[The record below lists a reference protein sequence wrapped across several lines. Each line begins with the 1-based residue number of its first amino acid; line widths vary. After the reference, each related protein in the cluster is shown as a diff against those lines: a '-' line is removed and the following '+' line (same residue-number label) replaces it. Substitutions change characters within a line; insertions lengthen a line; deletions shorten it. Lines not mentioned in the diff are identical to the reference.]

1 MSVSVLV
8 VRYWACLALALFLPF
23 VVHGAFQTSTR
34 GLYYPVTSNKSVGD
48 SLLKA
53 TASHESSDD
62 SDLSDF
68 KTWCTEKGIIT
79 PLDLDVR
86 TGDNDYRFMKYSD
99 DKSFTSRPDKINGPI
114 LRVPL
119 NACIIATTPE
129 DLAVKLAQEK
139 DLGEESDFATYI
151 KVLPPLSSPSLQ
163 SMPRFWSQEKLEKV
177 SEFDGGQIYERV
189 QSVKKKCKELN
200 LDDWALAC
208 VNSRANYLLDQG
220 YAMTPILDFINHD
233 SATKTS
239 ARLIKSEMMGDEL
252 FLSVE
257 KEYAKGE
264 EVFISYGS
272 FSNVETIC
280 DYGFVNSDSNQCNN
294 ECVDIRIIRK
304 QPVRVTVDDQCG
316 GALDPGSL
324 AILRSFIASPEE
336 VEDLLAKDESLSINT
351 VYAKPISEAIEEEVY
366 SLIASFLDE
375 GIYDANSGIIWAQ
388 ENGEDLIERYLVCRV
403 AVLKKG
409 LSKMK
414 ERFPELLF

>member
-1 MSVSVLV
+1 MSVSV
-8 VRYWACLALALFLPF
+8 VRYWARSALILFLPL

-34 GLYYPVTSNKSVGD
+34 GLYHPITSNKSVVD

-53 TASHESSDD
+53 TASNDSTDD
-62 SDLSDF
+62 SDLSEF
-68 KTWCTEKGIIT
+68 KTWCTKKGIIT

-86 TGDNDYRFMKYSD
+86 TGDDDYRFMKYSD
-99 DKSFTSRPDKINGPI
+99 DKSFASRPDTINGPI

-119 NACIIATTPE
+119 KACIIATTIE
-129 DLAVKLAQEK
+129 DLAVKLVQEK
-139 DLGEESDFATYI
+139 DLGEESDFAPYI

-177 SEFDGGQIYERV
+177 SEFDGGQIYEKV
-189 QSVKKKCKELN
+189 QSVKKICKELN
-200 LDDWALAC
+200 LDEWALAC

-220 YAMTPILDFINHD
+220 YAMTPILDFINHN
-233 SATKTS
+233 SAAKTS
-239 ARLIKSEMMGDEL
+239 ASLIEDEL

-272 FSNVETIC
+272 FSNVETTC
-280 DYGFVNSDSNQCNN
+280 DYGFVDSDFNECND

-304 QPVRVTVDDQCG
+304 QPVRVTVDDQRG

-324 AILRSFIASPEE
+324 AILRSYIASPEE

-351 VYAKPISEAIEEEVY
+351 VYAKPMSEANEEEVY
-366 SLIASFLDE
+366 SLIASFIDE
-375 GIYDANSGIIWAQ
+375 GIYDAKSGITWAQ

-403 AVLKKG
+403 EVLKKG
-409 LSKMK
+409 LSKIK
-414 ERFPELLF
+414 QRFPELLY